1 MLTRRNCRR
10 SRLKNN
16 FIARETHERNERK
29 SLFNACFIFRV
40 IRVFR
45 GQIFAFLET
54 MLNRREFI
62 CLSAAAASFAV
73 GSPFLRAA
81 NKDSAATI
89 DFYFLEILEGFLR
102 NARKTSDSFAVCD
115 FPQGTMLKSCTT
127 PSGKTYV
134 SVARM
139 MPALAAWVVA
149 KKQPNVFRVGSE
161 SFNLTDVLLAA
172 FKNAFNPAHP
182 DFWGEAPAD
191 KPTQRVVEAALV
203 AWSLWQ
209 LGDDFLAKLSSSER
223 ANINKW
229 LASCTQVPE
238 RENNHAW
245 FTAINQ
251 AARLS
256 LSKKWKEFSGS
267 EEWMLADLKAMEA
280 LAKSAEDGWYTD
292 SSTLSVYDYYNFWTF
307 ASHFLYWN
315 RIIGK
320 NYPEVSTRFSQRLK
334 RFLEKTP
341 YFFAEN
347 GSHILFGRSLSYRW
361 AVLMPL
367 VEAYVQ
373 GMWNHSPGLLRAIVR
388 RNLEFHWN
396 VGTFDKTN
404 GKLYETLTEQG
415 STAIR
420 EPYIDNGHPYW
431 CMQAFS
437 LYAIPPQDA
446 FWTAKEESLPV
457 ELADFRVRLEK
468 PQMMLVGTKNSGQV
482 RLLEARNESRRPR
495 YRDSY
500 QKFSYSSHFPF
511 NYIAQQDRVTWD
523 QALVFRNNQTGFCSG
538 RSGIKSGTLTA
549 DGIETEWW
557 AQLGDLRFDVITRI
571 SVNGEFEKRT
581 HVVTA
586 PLSALNKSVEILEGS
601 SVLGL
606 MNGETY
612 ERTIK
617 PKLQILRSSRSK
629 LLIASWNVD
638 GFEQLEATE
647 VFDQSIPPNVNIIY
661 PRMVV
666 NTLRK
671 PLTAERTTL
680 VSLHYASPRPL
691 KTNELVRRASRLVA
705 V

>member
-1 MLTRRNCRR
+1 
-10 SRLKNN
+10 
-16 FIARETHERNERK
+16 
-29 SLFNACFIFRV
+29 
-40 IRVFR
+40 
-45 GQIFAFLET
+45 

-62 CLSAAAASFAV
+62 CISAAAASFV
-73 GSPFLRAA
+73 IKPPFLRAA
-81 NKDSAATI
+81 NKDSVAAI
-89 DFYFLEILEGFLR
+89 DFYFLEILGGFLR

-115 FPQGTMLKSCTT
+115 FPQGTLLKSCLT
-127 PSGKTYV
+127 PSGKSYV
-134 SVARM
+134 PIARM
-139 MPALAAWVVA
+139 MPALAAWVIA
-149 KKQPNVFRVGSE
+149 KKQPNAFRVGDE

-182 DFWGEAPAD
+182 DYWGEAPAD
-191 KPTQRVVEAALV
+191 KPTQRSVEAALV

-209 LGDDFLAKLSSSER
+209 LGDDFLAKLASSER
-223 ANINKW
+223 ANIQKW

-245 FTAINQ
+245 FSAINQ
-251 AARLS
+251 ATRIA

-280 LAKSAEDGWYTD
+280 LAKSAEDGWYSD
-292 SSTLSVYDYYNFWTF
+292 SPVLSTYDYYNFWTF

-320 NYPEVSTRFSQRLK
+320 SYPELSARFSQRLK

-341 YFFAEN
+341 YFFAAN
-347 GSHILFGRSLSYRW
+347 GSHVLFGRSLIYRW
-361 AVLMPL
+361 SVLMPM
-367 VEAYVQ
+367 VEAYAQ
-373 GMWNHSPGLLRAIVR
+373 GMWTHSPGLLRAIVR

-396 VGTFDKTN
+396 VGAFDKTN
-404 GKLYETLTEQG
+404 GKLRETFTEGG

-446 FWTAKEESLPV
+446 FWTSREEPLPV
-457 ELADFRVRLEK
+457 ERGDYQVRLEK
-468 PQMMLVGTKNSGQV
+468 AQMLLVGTKTSGQV
-482 RLLEARNESRRPR
+482 RLLEAHNESRRPR
-495 YRDSY
+495 YADGYHR
-500 QKFSYSSHFPF
+500 FAYSSHFPF
-511 NYIAQQDRVTWD
+511 NYLGREDRFTWD

-538 RSGIKSGTLTA
+538 RSGLKSGTLTA
-549 DGIETEWW
+549 DGIETQWW

-586 PLSALNKSVEILEGS
+586 PVSALNKSIEILEGS

-606 MNGETY
+606 MNGEIY

-617 PKLQILRSSRSK
+617 PKLQILRSPRSK
-629 LLIASWNVD
+629 LLIASWNAG

-647 VFDQSIPPNVNIIY
+647 VFDKSIPPNVNIIY

-671 PLTAERTTL
+671 LLTAERTTL

-691 KTNELVRRASRLVA
+691 KMNELVRRASRLVA

>member
-1 MLTRRNCRR
+1 
-10 SRLKNN
+10 
-16 FIARETHERNERK
+16 
-29 SLFNACFIFRV
+29 
-40 IRVFR
+40 
-45 GQIFAFLET
+45 
-54 MLNRREFI
+54 MLNRRKFI
-62 CLSAAAASFAV
+62 CVSAVAAGLTAGLPLARSK
-73 GSPFLRAA
+73 
-81 NKDSAATI
+81 NKNSTATI
-89 DFYFLEILEGFLR
+89 DFYLLEILEGLLR

-115 FPQGTMLKSCTT
+115 FPQGTLIKTCCT

-139 MPALAAWVVA
+139 MPALAAWVGA
-149 KKQPNVFRVGSE
+149 KKQPNTFRVGNE

-182 DFWGEAPAD
+182 DYWGEAPSD
-191 KPTQRVVEAALV
+191 KPSQRAVEASLV

-209 LGDDFLAKLSSSER
+209 LGDDFLAKLTSDER
-223 ANINKW
+223 TNIQKW
-229 LASCTQVPE
+229 LASCTQVAE

-245 FTAINQ
+245 FSAINQ
-251 AARLS
+251 ATRLA

-267 EEWMLADLKAMEA
+267 EEWMLADVTAMEA
-280 LAKSAEDGWYTD
+280 LAKSAEDGWYSD
-292 SSTLSVYDYYNFWTF
+292 SPTLSVYDYYNFWTF

-320 NYPEVSTRFSQRLK
+320 SYPDISARFSQRLK

-347 GSHILFGRSLSYRW
+347 GSHVLFGRSLIYRW
-361 AVLMPL
+361 SVLMPL
-367 VEAYVQ
+367 VEGYAQ
-373 GMWNHSPGLLRAIVR
+373 GLWPHSPGLLRAIVR

-396 VGTFDKTN
+396 IGAFDKVN
-404 GKLYETLTEQG
+404 GKLRETFTEGG
-415 STAIR
+415 STAVR

-431 CMQAFS
+431 AMQAFS

-446 FWTAKEESLPV
+446 FWTSREEPLPV
-457 ELADFRVRLEK
+457 EKGDYKVRLEK
-468 PQMMLVGTKNSGQV
+468 AQMLLVGTKASGQV
-482 RLLEARNESRRPR
+482 RLLEARNEPRRAR
-495 YRDSY
+495 YRDGY
-500 QKFSYSSHFPF
+500 QRFSYSSHFPF
-511 NYIAQQDRVTWD
+511 NYIVQEDRFTWD
-523 QALVFRNNQTGFCSG
+523 QALVFRNNETGFCWG
-538 RSGIKSGTLTA
+538 RSGIKSGALTA

-557 AQLGDLRFDVITRI
+557 TQLGDLRFDVVTRI

-586 PLSALNKSVEILEGS
+586 PASALNKSIEILEGS

-617 PKLQILRSSRSK
+617 PKLQILQSPRSK
-629 LLIASWNVD
+629 LLIASWNVN
-638 GFEQLEATE
+638 GFAQLEATE
-647 VFDQSIPPNVNIIY
+647 VYDKSIPPNVNLIY

-671 PLTAERTTL
+671 PLTTERTTL

-691 KTNELVRRASRLVA
+691 KINELMQQVSRFF
-705 V
+705 

>member
-1 MLTRRNCRR
+1 ML
-10 SRLKNN
+10 K
-16 FIARETHERNERK
+16 
-29 SLFNACFIFRV
+29 
-40 IRVFR
+40 
-45 GQIFAFLET
+45 
-54 MLNRREFI
+54 RREFI
-62 CLSAAAASFAV
+62 YLSAAAVAGLSDELSVAFAIDN
-73 GSPFLRAA
+73 SYS
-81 NKDSAATI
+81 KI
-89 DFYFLEILEGFLR
+89 DFYFLEILDGFLR

-115 FPQGTMLKSCTT
+115 FPQGTLLKSCTT

-149 KKQPNVFRVGSE
+149 KKQPDAFRVGSE
-161 SFNLTDVLLAA
+161 TFNLTDVLLAA

-209 LGDDFLAKLSSSER
+209 LGDDFLAKLATGER

-251 AARLS
+251 ATRIA

-280 LAKSAEDGWYTD
+280 LAKSAEDGWYSD
-292 SSTLSVYDYYNFWTF
+292 SPVLSTYDYYNFWTF

-320 NYPEVSTRFSQRLK
+320 SYPEWSARFSRRLK
-334 RFLEKTP
+334 LFLEKTP
-341 YFFAEN
+341 YFFAAN
-347 GSHILFGRSLSYRW
+347 GSHVLFGRSLIYRW
-361 AVLMPL
+361 SVLMPL
-367 VEAYVQ
+367 VEAYAQ
-373 GMWNHSPGLLRAIVR
+373 GMWTQSPGLLRAIVR

-396 VGTFDKTN
+396 VGAFDKPN
-404 GKLYETLTEQG
+404 GKLRETFTEGG

-431 CMQAFS
+431 AMQAFS
-437 LYAIPPQDA
+437 LYSIPPQDA
-446 FWTAKEESLPV
+446 FWTSREEPLPV
-457 ELADFRVRLEK
+457 ERADYQIRLEV
-468 PQMMLVGTKNSGQV
+468 PRMMLVGTKTSGQV

-495 YRDSY
+495 YGDGYHR
-500 QKFSYSSHFPF
+500 FAYSSHFPF
-511 NYIAQQDRVTWD
+511 NYLGREDRFTWD

-581 HVVTA
+581 HVITA
-586 PLSALNKSVEILEGS
+586 PASALNKSIEILEGS

-606 MNGETY
+606 MNGEPY
-612 ERTIK
+612 ERTTK
-617 PKLQILRSSRSK
+617 PKLQILRSPRSK
-629 LLIASWNVD
+629 LLIASWNVS

-647 VFDQSIPPNVNIIY
+647 VFDKSIPPNVNLIY

-666 NTLRK
+666 NTLQK
-671 PLTAERTTL
+671 PLTAERATL

-691 KTNELVRRASRLVA
+691 KINELVRRASRLVA
-705 V
+705 I

>member
-1 MLTRRNCRR
+1 
-10 SRLKNN
+10 
-16 FIARETHERNERK
+16 
-29 SLFNACFIFRV
+29 
-40 IRVFR
+40 
-45 GQIFAFLET
+45 
-54 MLNRREFI
+54 MLNRRDFI

-73 GSPFLRAA
+73 ESPFLHAT
-81 NKDSAATI
+81 NNDSAATI
-89 DFYFLEILEGFLR
+89 DFYFLEILNGFLR

-115 FPQGTMLKSCTT
+115 FPYGTLLKSCTT

-149 KKQPNVFRVGSE
+149 NKQPNAFRVGKE

-182 DFWGEAPAD
+182 DYWGEAPAD
-191 KPTQRVVEAALV
+191 KPTQRSVEAALV

-209 LGDDFLAKLSSSER
+209 LGDNFLTKLTSSER

-267 EEWMLADLKAMEA
+267 EEWMLADLKALEA
-280 LAKSAEDGWYTD
+280 LAKSAEDGWYSD
-292 SSTLSVYDYYNFWTF
+292 SPVLSTYDYYNFWTF

-320 NYPEVSTRFSQRLK
+320 SYPEWSARFSRRLK
-334 RFLEKTP
+334 LFLEKTP
-341 YFFAEN
+341 YFFAAN
-347 GSHILFGRSLSYRW
+347 GSHVLFGRSLIYRW
-361 AVLMPL
+361 SVLMPL
-367 VEAYVQ
+367 VEAYAQ
-373 GMWNHSPGLLRAIVR
+373 GMWTQSPGMLRAIVR

-396 VGTFDKTN
+396 AGAFDKTN
-404 GKLYETLTEQG
+404 GKLRETFSEQG

-431 CMQAFS
+431 AMQAFS
-437 LYAIPPQDA
+437 LYSIPPQDA
-446 FWTAKEESLPV
+446 FWTSREEPLPV
-457 ELADFRVRLEK
+457 ERGDYRVRLEVPK
-468 PQMMLVGTKNSGQV
+468 MMLVGTKISGQV

-495 YRDSY
+495 YRDGY
-500 QKFSYSSHFPF
+500 HRFAYSSHFPF
-511 NYIAQQDRVTWD
+511 NYIAREDRVTWD
-523 QALVFRNNQTGFCSG
+523 QALAFRNNQTGLCSG

-549 DGIETEWW
+549 DGTELEWW
-557 AQLGDLRFDVITRI
+557 AQLDDLRFDVITRI

-586 PLSALNKSVEILEGS
+586 PASALNKSIEILEGS

-612 ERTIK
+612 ERTVK
-617 PKLQILRSSRSK
+617 PKLQILRSPRSK

-638 GFEQLEATE
+638 GFQQLEATE
-647 VFDQSIPPNVNIIY
+647 VFDQSIPPNVNLIY

-666 NTLRK
+666 NTLRQ

-691 KTNELVRRASRLVA
+691 KTNELMRQAAHLVT